1 MAVNQWKVQECH
13 SCSVHEAGRLSW
25 SLVYAGIME
34 SYSPKGKDSN
44 SNDEMNLPA
53 EWEQSDKE
61 RDLPSS
67 MSFI

>member
-1 MAVNQWKVQECH
+1 MDLLWWVTGCTLGSLPMAVNQWKVQECH

-44 SNDEMNLPA
+44 SNDEMDLPA
-53 EWEQSDKE
+53 E
-61 RDLPSS
+61 
-67 MSFI
+67 